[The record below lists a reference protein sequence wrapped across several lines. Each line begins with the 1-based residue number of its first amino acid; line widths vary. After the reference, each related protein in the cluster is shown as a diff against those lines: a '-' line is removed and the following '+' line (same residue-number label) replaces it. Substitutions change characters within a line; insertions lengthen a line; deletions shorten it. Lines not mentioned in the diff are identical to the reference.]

1 MKLSKNTDTEVD
13 EVQGNSS
20 IETATGEQVVNII
33 ADDHDK
39 AIVAVQNNLATA
51 RDKLKQE
58 IIASG
63 EAQRISDKLAVDNP
77 QSIVEFGRPVAEEMS
92 KVADEVL
99 RRTTQSSLSDT
110 GKMMQALSKV
120 MAKIDIDEIKE
131 TPDNGFFDKLFKTAQ
146 KKLEQFTAKYNSV
159 GKEIE
164 KICTELRTYEA
175 QIKQSNGELELMYD
189 NGVQSY
195 QTLMKYVIAGEMAM
209 VELNNYIETVNAQ
222 AQTDPT
228 AQLTLNNLNQ
238 AKQLLEQRVQDLR
251 LAESVALQSLPMV
264 KAIEFGNL
272 NLSRK
277 INSAFIITLPVFK
290 NAIAQ
295 AVFIKQQMLQAKS
308 MAALDAA
315 TNELLIKNS
324 RNIADSMR
332 TTASLSGKSSID
344 IATIE
349 ESWKNIMDGIR
360 ETNSI
365 TAELSK
371 QRDSD
376 KVRLEQINQQ
386 YLSQV
391 N

>member
-1 MKLSKNTDTEVD
+1 MKLSNGTDTEM
-13 EVQGNSS
+13 EQQSS
-20 IETATGEQVVNII
+20 SNVETATGDQVVNIV

-99 RRTTQSSLSDT
+99 RKTTQSSLTDT

-120 MAKIDIDEIKE
+120 MSKIDIEEIKE
-131 TPDNGFFDKLFKTAQ
+131 TPDGGFLDKIFKTAQ

-175 QIKQSNGELELMYD
+175 QIKQSNGELEQMYD
-189 NGVQSY
+189 SGVQSY

-209 VELNNYIETVNAQ
+209 VELDSYIETVNAQ

-295 AVFIKQQMLQAKS
+295 AVFIKQQTLQAKS

-315 TNELLIKNS
+315 TNDLLLKNS
-324 RNIADSMR
+324 KNVADSMR
-332 TTASLSGKSSID
+332 TTASLAGKSSID

-360 ETNSI
+360 DTNSI
-365 TAELSK
+365 TNELSK
-371 QRDSD
+371 QRDND
-376 KVRLEQINQQ
+376 KVRLEQLNQQ

>member
-1 MKLSKNTDTEVD
+1 MKLSKNIDTEVD

-20 IETATGEQVVNII
+20 IETATGEQVANII

-39 AIVAVQNNLATA
+39 AIVVVQNNLATA

>member
-1 MKLSKNTDTEVD
+1 MKLSDSTSTEM
-13 EVQGNSS
+13 EQQSS
-20 IETATGEQVVNII
+20 SNVETATGDQVVNIV

-99 RRTTQSSLSDT
+99 RKTTQSSLTDT

-120 MAKIDIDEIKE
+120 MSKIDIEEIKE
-131 TPDNGFFDKLFKTAQ
+131 TPDGGFLDKIFKTAQ

-175 QIKQSNGELELMYD
+175 QIKQSNGELEQMYD
-189 NGVQSY
+189 SGVQSY

-209 VELNNYIETVNAQ
+209 VELDNYIETVNAQ

-295 AVFIKQQMLQAKS
+295 AVFIKQQTLQAKS

-315 TNELLIKNS
+315 TNDLLLKNS
-324 RNIADSMR
+324 KNVADSMR
-332 TTASLSGKSSID
+332 TTAALAGKSSID
-344 IATIE
+344 ITTIE

-360 ETNSI
+360 DTNSI
-365 TAELSK
+365 TNELSK
-371 QRDSD
+371 QRDND
-376 KVRLEQINQQ
+376 KVRLEQLNQQ

>member
-1 MKLSKNTDTEVD
+1 MKLSNSTDTEM
-13 EVQGNSS
+13 EQQSS
-20 IETATGEQVVNII
+20 SNVETATGDQVVNIV

-99 RRTTQSSLSDT
+99 RKTTQSSLTDT

-120 MAKIDIDEIKE
+120 MSKIDIEEIKE
-131 TPDNGFFDKLFKTAQ
+131 TPDGGFLDKIFKTAQ

-175 QIKQSNGELELMYD
+175 QIKQSNGELEQMYD
-189 NGVQSY
+189 SGVQSY

-209 VELNNYIETVNAQ
+209 VELDNYIETVNAQ

-295 AVFIKQQMLQAKS
+295 AVFIKQQTLQAKS

-315 TNELLIKNS
+315 TNDLLLKNS
-324 RNIADSMR
+324 KNVADSMR
-332 TTASLSGKSSID
+332 TTASLAGKSSID

-360 ETNSI
+360 DTNSI
-365 TAELSK
+365 TNELSK
-371 QRDSD
+371 QRDND
-376 KVRLEQINQQ
+376 KVRLEQLNQQ

>member
-1 MKLSKNTDTEVD
+1 MKLSNGTDTEM
-13 EVQGNSS
+13 EQQSS
-20 IETATGEQVVNII
+20 SNVETATGDQVVNIV

-99 RRTTQSSLSDT
+99 RKTTQSSLTDT

-120 MAKIDIDEIKE
+120 MSKIDIEEIKE
-131 TPDNGFFDKLFKTAQ
+131 TPDGGFLDKIFKTAQ

-175 QIKQSNGELELMYD
+175 QIKQSNGELEQMYD
-189 NGVQSY
+189 SGVQSY

-209 VELNNYIETVNAQ
+209 VELDNYIETVNAQ

-295 AVFIKQQMLQAKS
+295 AVFIKQQTLQAKS

-315 TNELLIKNS
+315 TNDLLLKNS
-324 RNIADSMR
+324 KNVADSMR
-332 TTASLSGKSSID
+332 TTASLAGKSSID

-360 ETNSI
+360 DTNSI
-365 TAELSK
+365 TNELSK
-371 QRDSD
+371 QRDND
-376 KVRLEQINQQ
+376 KVRLEQLNQQ

>member
-1 MKLSKNTDTEVD
+1 MKLSNGTDTEM
-13 EVQGNSS
+13 EQQSS
-20 IETATGEQVVNII
+20 SNVETATGDQVVNIV

-99 RRTTQSSLSDT
+99 RRTTQSSLTDT

-120 MAKIDIDEIKE
+120 MSKIDIEEIKE
-131 TPDNGFFDKLFKTAQ
+131 TPDGGFLDKIFKTAQ

-175 QIKQSNGELELMYD
+175 QIKKSNSELEQMYD
-189 NGVQSY
+189 SGVQSY

-209 VELNNYIETVNAQ
+209 VELDNYIETVNAQ

-295 AVFIKQQMLQAKS
+295 AVFIKQQTLQAKS

-315 TNELLIKNS
+315 TNDLLLKNS
-324 RNIADSMR
+324 KNVADSMR
-332 TTASLSGKSSID
+332 TTASLAGKSSID

-360 ETNSI
+360 DTNSI
-365 TAELSK
+365 TNELSK
-371 QRDSD
+371 QRDND
-376 KVRLEQINQQ
+376 KVRLEQLNQQ

>member
-1 MKLSKNTDTEVD
+1 MKLSGSTVEQ
-13 EVQGNSS
+13 ENSAV
-20 IETATGEQVVNII
+20 ETATGEQVVNIV

-51 RDKLKQE
+51 REKLKQE

-77 QSIVEFGRPVAEEMS
+77 QSIVEFGRPVAEDMS

-99 RRTTQSSLSDT
+99 RKTTQSSLSDT

-120 MAKIDIDEIKE
+120 MSKIDIDEIKE
-131 TPDNGFFDKLFKTAQ
+131 TPDNGFLDKIFKTAQ

-175 QIKQSNGELELMYD
+175 QIKQSNGELEQMYD
-189 NGVQSY
+189 SGVQSY

-209 VELNNYIETVNAQ
+209 VELDNYIETVNAQ

-295 AVFIKQQMLQAKS
+295 AVFIKQQTLQAKS

-324 RNIADSMR
+324 KNVADSMR
-332 TTASLSGKSSID
+332 TTAALAGKSSID

-360 ETNSI
+360 DTNSI
-365 TAELSK
+365 TTELSK
-371 QRDSD
+371 QRDND
-376 KVRLEQINQQ
+376 KVRLEQLNQQ

>member
-1 MKLSKNTDTEVD
+1 MKLSNSTDTEM
-13 EVQGNSS
+13 EQQSS
-20 IETATGEQVVNII
+20 SNVETATGDQVVNIV

-99 RRTTQSSLSDT
+99 RKTTQSSLTDT

-120 MAKIDIDEIKE
+120 MSKIDIEEIKE
-131 TPDNGFFDKLFKTAQ
+131 TPDGGFLDKIFKTAQ

-175 QIKQSNGELELMYD
+175 QIKQSNGELEQMYD
-189 NGVQSY
+189 SGVQSY

-209 VELNNYIETVNAQ
+209 VELDSYIETVNAQ

-295 AVFIKQQMLQAKS
+295 AVFIKQQTLQAKS

-315 TNELLIKNS
+315 TNDLLLKNS
-324 RNIADSMR
+324 KNVADSMR
-332 TTASLSGKSSID
+332 TTASLAGKSSID

-360 ETNSI
+360 DTNSI
-365 TAELSK
+365 TNELSK
-371 QRDSD
+371 QRDND
-376 KVRLEQINQQ
+376 KVRLEQLNQQ

>member
-1 MKLSKNTDTEVD
+1 MKLSKNTDTEVG

>member
-1 MKLSKNTDTEVD
+1 MRLSNGTNTEM
-13 EVQGNSS
+13 EQQSS
-20 IETATGEQVVNII
+20 SNVETATGDQVVNIV

-92 KVADEVL
+92 KVADAVL
-99 RRTTQSSLSDT
+99 RKTTQSSLTDT

-120 MAKIDIDEIKE
+120 MSKIDIEEIKE
-131 TPDNGFFDKLFKTAQ
+131 TPDGGFLDKIFKTAQ
-146 KKLEQFTAKYNSV
+146 RKLEQFTAKYNSV

-175 QIKQSNGELELMYD
+175 QIKQSNGELGQMYD
-189 NGVQSY
+189 SGVQSY

-209 VELNNYIETVNAQ
+209 VELDNYIETVNAQ

-295 AVFIKQQMLQAKS
+295 AVFIKQQTLQAKS

-315 TNELLIKNS
+315 TNDLLLKNS
-324 RNIADSMR
+324 KNVADSMR
-332 TTASLSGKSSID
+332 TTASLAGKSSID

-360 ETNSI
+360 DTNSI
-365 TAELSK
+365 TNELSK
-371 QRDSD
+371 QRDND
-376 KVRLEQINQQ
+376 KVRLEQLNQQ

>member
-1 MKLSKNTDTEVD
+1 MKLSDSTSTEM
-13 EVQGNSS
+13 EQQSS
-20 IETATGEQVVNII
+20 SNVETATGDQVVNIV

-99 RRTTQSSLSDT
+99 RKTTQSSLTDT

-120 MAKIDIDEIKE
+120 MSKIDIEEIKE
-131 TPDNGFFDKLFKTAQ
+131 TPDGGFLDKIFKTAQ
-146 KKLEQFTAKYNSV
+146 KKLDQFTAKYNSV

-175 QIKQSNGELELMYD
+175 QIKQSNGELEQMYD
-189 NGVQSY
+189 SGVQSY

-209 VELNNYIETVNAQ
+209 VELDNYIETVNAQ

-295 AVFIKQQMLQAKS
+295 AVFIKQQTLQAKS

-315 TNELLIKNS
+315 TNDLLLKNS
-324 RNIADSMR
+324 KNVADSMR
-332 TTASLSGKSSID
+332 TTASLAGKSSID
-344 IATIE
+344 ITTIE

-360 ETNSI
+360 DTNSI
-365 TAELSK
+365 TNELSK
-371 QRDSD
+371 QRDND
-376 KVRLEQINQQ
+376 KVRLEQLNQQ

>member
-1 MKLSKNTDTEVD
+1 MKLSNSTDTEM
-13 EVQGNSS
+13 EQQSS
-20 IETATGEQVVNII
+20 SNVETATGDQVVNIV

-99 RRTTQSSLSDT
+99 RKTTQSSLTDT

-120 MAKIDIDEIKE
+120 MSKIDIEEIKE
-131 TPDNGFFDKLFKTAQ
+131 TPDGGFLDKIFKTAQ

-175 QIKQSNGELELMYD
+175 QIKQSNGELEQMYD
-189 NGVQSY
+189 SGVQSY

-209 VELNNYIETVNAQ
+209 VELDSYIESVNAQ

-295 AVFIKQQMLQAKS
+295 AVFIKQQTLQAKS

-315 TNELLIKNS
+315 TNDLLLKNS
-324 RNIADSMR
+324 KNVADSMR
-332 TTASLSGKSSID
+332 TTASLAGKSSID
-344 IATIE
+344 ITTIE

-360 ETNSI
+360 DTNSI
-365 TAELSK
+365 TNELSK
-371 QRDSD
+371 QRDND
-376 KVRLEQINQQ
+376 KVRLEQLNQQ

>member
-1 MKLSKNTDTEVD
+1 MRLSNGTDTEM
-13 EVQGNSS
+13 EQQSS
-20 IETATGEQVVNII
+20 SNVETATGDQVVNIV

-92 KVADEVL
+92 KVADAVL
-99 RRTTQSSLSDT
+99 RKTTQSSLTDT

-120 MAKIDIDEIKE
+120 MSKIDIEEIKE
-131 TPDNGFFDKLFKTAQ
+131 TPDGGFLDKIFKTAQ

-175 QIKQSNGELELMYD
+175 QIKQSNGELEQMYD
-189 NGVQSY
+189 SGVQSY

-209 VELNNYIETVNAQ
+209 VELDNYIETVNAQ

-295 AVFIKQQMLQAKS
+295 AVFIKQQTLQAKS

-315 TNELLIKNS
+315 TNDLLLKNS
-324 RNIADSMR
+324 KNVADSMR
-332 TTASLSGKSSID
+332 TTASLAGKSSID

-360 ETNSI
+360 DTNSI
-365 TAELSK
+365 TNELSK
-371 QRDSD
+371 QRDND
-376 KVRLEQINQQ
+376 KMRLEQLNQQ

>member
-1 MKLSKNTDTEVD
+1 MKLSNSTDTEM
-13 EVQGNSS
+13 EQQSS
-20 IETATGEQVVNII
+20 SNVETATGDQVVNIV

-99 RRTTQSSLSDT
+99 RKTTQSSLTDT

-120 MAKIDIDEIKE
+120 MSKIDIEEIKE
-131 TPDNGFFDKLFKTAQ
+131 TPDGGFLDKIFKTAQ

-175 QIKQSNGELELMYD
+175 QIKQSNGELEQMYD
-189 NGVQSY
+189 SGVQSY

-209 VELNNYIETVNAQ
+209 VELDSYIETVNAQ

-295 AVFIKQQMLQAKS
+295 AVFIKQQTLQAKS

-315 TNELLIKNS
+315 TNDLLLKNS
-324 RNIADSMR
+324 KNVADSMR
-332 TTASLSGKSSID
+332 TTASLAGKSSID
-344 IATIE
+344 ITTIE

-360 ETNSI
+360 DTNSI
-365 TAELSK
+365 TNELSK
-371 QRDSD
+371 QRDND
-376 KVRLEQINQQ
+376 KVRLEQLNQQ